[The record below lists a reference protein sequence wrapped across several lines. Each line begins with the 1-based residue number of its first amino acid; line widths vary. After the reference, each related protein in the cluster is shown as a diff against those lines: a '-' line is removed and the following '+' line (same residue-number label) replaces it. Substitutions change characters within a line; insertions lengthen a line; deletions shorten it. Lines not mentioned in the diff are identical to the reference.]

1 MFFILKLNKMK
12 QLKKIAIYTVG
23 LFMLLNSCTKDFT
36 DVNTNPSVPNSTT
49 IAPLINGIES
59 TLFLRWNEQSSLHN
73 DWYYPATQLAGETS
87 LSGYLM
93 ASGVDDIWNEY
104 YSTLQ
109 NMNQVQDLI
118 NAASDK
124 EAYNNV
130 QAILYIL
137 KAYKTFRM
145 TDQFGDMPY
154 SKAGIAY
161 SGNTTGNHPA
171 YDKQQDIYNSLF
183 NDLSWALAN
192 IKTSGAVSA
201 KGNTY
206 VTLGSYDP
214 LFSNDMNKW
223 KAWAASLLLRQS
235 LQIAE
240 KDLTT
245 ASKYATAAFAAN
257 SFISDGNDVC
267 MWPAKLGGYNLESR
281 IWSFGSGGTGY
292 VRISSTFWNMV
303 ADGTNDTDIFDPRA
317 LVFAEKNAAGQWAP
331 YTIGSSVSDK
341 VNPYDYTMTA
351 GSPQNMHG
359 CILSPINYWLVR
371 DQHYIPEIIMTAAET
386 HFLKA
391 EAYLRGIGVT
401 ASSASAQSEYQA
413 GITASV
419 KFWYNIA
426 QTTNTTED
434 PWNAVQ
440 PLSYT
445 AGQLTALLAH
455 PKVAFTGDA
464 AGNLKKI
471 YAQEWLDNFR
481 QPWLAFNLSRRTG
494 LTPVDPN
501 STPVA
506 TLNRLP
512 YPQDEAT
519 NNTTNYDAALSS
531 IGGTNNTTAKMWW
544 MK

>member
-1 MFFILKLNKMK
+1 MK

-23 LFMLLNSCTKDFT
+23 VFLLLNTACTNDFQQI
-36 DVNTNPSVPNSTT
+36 NTNPSVPNSTT
-49 IAPLINGIES
+49 VAPLINGIES
-59 TLFLRWNEQSSLHN
+59 TLFLRYNEQSSLHN
-73 DWYYPATQLAGETS
+73 DWYYPATQLAGETAM
-87 LSGYLM
+87 SGYLM
-93 ASGVDDIWNEY
+93 VGGVNDIWNDY
-104 YSTLQ
+104 YQTLQ

-118 NAASDK
+118 NAAADK
-124 EAYNNV
+124 ESYNNI
-130 QAILYIL
+130 QAVLYTL

-154 SKAGIAY
+154 SKAGISY
-161 SGNTTGNHPA
+161 SGNTSGNHPV
-171 YDKQQDIYNSLF
+171 YDKQQDIYNSLLT
-183 NDLSWALAN
+183 DLSWAVAN
-192 IKTSGAVSA
+192 IKTSGTTA
-201 KGNTY
+201 KGNAY
-206 VTLGSYDP
+206 ASLGAYDP
-214 LFSNDMNKW
+214 LFGSDMTKW
-223 KAWAASLLLRQS
+223 KKFAASLLLRYS
-235 LQIAE
+235 MQIVE
-240 KDLTT
+240 KDATT
-245 ASKYATAAFAAN
+245 AAKYATIALTAN
-257 SFISDGNDVC
+257 SFIDDGADVC
-267 MWPAKLGGYNLESR
+267 LWPAKLGGYDILSR

-303 ADGTNDTDIFDPRA
+303 ADGTNDADIFDPRA

-331 YTIGSSVSDK
+331 YTIGSNVSDK

-359 CILSPINYWLVR
+359 CLFSPINYWLVR
-371 DQHYIPEIIMTAAET
+371 DEHYVPEILMTAAET

-401 ASSASAQSEYQA
+401 ASAASAQTEYQA

-419 KFWYNIA
+419 KFWYSIA
-426 QTTNTTED
+426 QGTNTTES
-434 PWNAVQ
+434 PWTTVQ

-445 AGQLTALLAH
+445 STQLATLLAH
-455 PKVAFTGDA
+455 PKVAFTADA
-464 AGNLKKI
+464 TGNLKKI

-481 QPWLAFNLSRRTG
+481 QPWLAFNLKRRTG

-501 STPVA
+501 STPVT
-506 TLNRLP
+506 TLNRLT

-519 NNTTNYDAALSS
+519 NNTANYNAALSS